1 MIQNMAEWILQHIS
15 MGPEIGLILGSGLGV
30 LAEAFEDPVYLPY
43 EDIPGFPAATVAGHA
58 GRFCAGTFNGRP
70 VLAMQGRFHYYEG
83 KTMEEVILPVRVMA
97 AMGVH
102 TLILTNAAGGIDPAF
117 SPGDLMLIEDHLNLS
132 GASPLRG
139 PNSETIG
146 PRFPDMT
153 YAYDPALR
161 QVALQKAKAL
171 NLPLKTGVYA
181 MMAGPNY
188 ETPAEIRMLRL
199 LGAHAVGMS
208 TVPEVIAAAHGGMK
222 VLGISCITNMAAG
235 ILDQPLHHQEVM
247 ETAQNA
253 LNSMAS
259 LLGALVA
266 ALPGR

>member
-1 MIQNMAEWILQHIS
+1 
-15 MGPEIGLILGSGLGV
+15 
-30 LAEAFEDPVYLPY
+30 
-43 EDIPGFPAATVAGHA
+43 
-58 GRFCAGTFNGRP
+58 

-97 AMGVH
+97 ALGIH
-102 TLILTNAAGGIDPAF
+102 TLIITNAAGGIDPAF

-139 PNSETIG
+139 SNPDSIG

-153 YAYDPALR
+153 DAYDPALR
-161 QVALQKAKAL
+161 QLALQKAKAL
-171 NLPLKTGVYA
+171 NIPVRTGVYA

-208 TVPEVIAAAHGGMK
+208 TVPEVIAAAHAGVK
-222 VLGISCITNMAAG
+222 VLAISCITNMAAG
-235 ILDQPLHHQEVM
+235 ILNQPLHHQEVV
-247 ETAQNA
+247 ETAEKA
-253 LNSMAS
+253 RHSMAA
-259 LLGALVA
+259 LLGALTA